1 MAIKNLV
8 PQLAER
14 GKIKIGYK
22 GEEKTSGNNKK
33 FGQPTKLD
41 CFLITTVQRDAAG
54 RLMADKTL
62 MNKLCVE
69 GGPTIPEGPYKGLP
83 IIKEMPVR
91 LLYDDIDLNFL
102 TRYASYQGNRCTCSG
117 DGEVAQRLNDGK
129 FQEIQCP
136 CQRQDPL
143 YQGNDR
149 CKILGTLQVLIEGT
163 DRIGG
168 VWKFRT
174 TSYNTV
180 TGILSSL
187 AMLKTITGGP
197 LSGIPL
203 LMAVSPKTVTIPSS
217 GQSTIAYVVSLEY
230 RGTGRKRLEI
240 TDGHEQEVALS
251 VEEEL
256 SEIGYEIA
264 RKRFTNKIRMDNIEA
279 EARKMLVAPHAES
292 VLEQAETGAEFFP
305 ENFLSNGKDPKLG
318 ASASGADPDGDPLG
332 LDGGAGPEKV
342 ITIPRET
349 KPGPQVESEASIT
362 LPELMELAKNPP
374 ENGINLPVALV
385 THQGESIGRW
395 LDYAVSPEGELQV
408 TLELVPNLKEVT
420 HGMTPEDFKRFLSE
434 AGIKLVINQPGHVE
448 TPQKETV
455 KKQQGA
461 GMALF

>member
-22 GEEKTSGNNKK
+22 GEEKTSGQGKK

-62 MNKLCVE
+62 MSKFGKE
-69 GGPTIPEGPYKGLP
+69 GDPTIPEGPYKGLP
-83 IIKEMPVR
+83 LIKEIPVR
-91 LLYDDIDLNFL
+91 LLYDDIELNFL

-117 DGEVAQRLNDGK
+117 DGEAAQRLAGQNGK
-129 FQEIQCP
+129 FQEVQCP
-136 CQRQDPL
+136 CNRQDPL

-149 CKILGTLQVLIEGT
+149 CKIMGTLQVLIEGT

-203 LMAVSPKTVTIPSS
+203 WMVVSPKTVTVPTS
-217 GQSTIAYVVSLEY
+217 GQAMVAYVVSLEY
-230 RGTGRKRLEI
+230 RGAGRKRLEI
-240 TDGHEQEVALS
+240 ADGHDVEVALS

-256 SEIGYEIA
+256 TEIGYEIV
-264 RKRFTNKIRMDNIEA
+264 KRRIANKMRMDNIEA

-292 VLEQAETGAEFFP
+292 ILEQAETGAEFFP
-305 ENFLSNGKDPKLG
+305 ENFLANGKDPG
-318 ASASGADPDGDPLG
+318 ASASGAGSDNDPLG
-332 LDGGAGPEKV
+332 LDGGARQENV
-342 ITIPRET
+342 YTIPRDT
-349 KPGPQVESEASIT
+349 KPGPQFESGASIT
-362 LPELMELAKNPP
+362 LPALMEFAKNPSEP
-374 ENGINLPVALV
+374 PITLPITLA
-385 THQGESIGRW
+385 TNQGAPIGRW
-395 LDYAVSPEGELQV
+395 LDYALSPEGEIQV
-408 TLELVPNLKEVT
+408 TLELVPNLKDVAQGLTVEVVKQSFA
-420 HGMTPEDFKRFLSE
+420 G
-434 AGIKLVINQPGHVE
+434 AGIDLVINQPKPVE
-448 TPQKETV
+448 AAKKEAAP
-455 KKQQGA
+455 KSQGA